1 MKYWVIRMLLSNMV
15 FVSPPYLLGQ
25 TQIHELK
32 EVVHYIAPPH
42 DELLTRLNGLV
53 TFITKTDDQSSTMR
67 SAVTSF
73 VFVYIHP
80 LSDCNGRV
88 HRFLINDILRRDGAI
103 YEPIILSISQAI
115 AEHASDRQAYDNIL
129 DTI

>member
-1 MKYWVIRMLLSNMV
+1 
-15 FVSPPYLLGQ
+15 
-25 TQIHELK
+25 
-32 EVVHYIAPPH
+32 
-42 DELLTRLNGLV
+42 
-53 TFITKTDDQSSTMR
+53 MR

-73 VFVYIHP
+73 AFVYIHP
-80 LSDCNGRV
+80 LADCNGRV

-103 YEPIILSISQAI
+103 HEPIILPISQAI